1 MAIAAHDQLVADNA
15 MWIARA
21 TVLAN
26 QQTVQPFRDTEASR
40 ERAAKAAA
48 VKRKLKADQLKT
60 SQVESQTAV
69 ASTKVREPRQGGHT
83 IASHGQR
90 WWCTVCRCKS
100 STRENLEPKLC
111 KGSAVMKWRLRAR
124 FVASRN
130 LPEQRV
136 SGVIKAVTKLDET
149 KPHAIVVSGSL
160 FWCTVWCLCGVCP
173 QSA

>member
-1 MAIAAHDQLVADNA
+1 MEFHRAPFRIRMALAAHDQLVADNA

-26 QQTVQPFRDTEASR
+26 QQALQPFRDTEASR
-40 ERAAKAAA
+40 ERAAKVAAA
-48 VKRKLKADQLKT
+48 KRKQKAEQKT

-69 ASTKVREPRQGGHT
+69 TSTKVRDPKQGGHT

-100 STRENLEPKLC
+100 SRRENLEPKLC
-111 KGSAVMKWRLRAR
+111 KGSAVPKWRTKAR
-124 FVASRN
+124 FVASRKAPAPMVGGVTRAIAK
-130 LPEQRV
+130 PE
-136 SGVIKAVTKLDET
+136 ET

-160 FWCTVWCLCGVCP
+160 F
-173 QSA
+173 